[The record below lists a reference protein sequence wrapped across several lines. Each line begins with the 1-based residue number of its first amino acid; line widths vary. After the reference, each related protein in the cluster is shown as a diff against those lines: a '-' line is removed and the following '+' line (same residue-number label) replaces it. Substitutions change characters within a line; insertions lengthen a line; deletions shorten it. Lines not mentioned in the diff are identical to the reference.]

1 MGCFKLLKVLFFSLF
16 VALAQSVE
24 GYTQPNFV
32 FEPSEGAIDLK
43 SHFKVL
49 EDMDN
54 KYTAPELLQNKKR
67 FQLIKLFKP
76 TSATSSFWLIT
87 KFTSTKQAEA
97 SIYFDHLSFADLY
110 FMADTPGAKL
120 IHRQAGAFRPIEN
133 IKEGD
138 SRFDFSI
145 KIDQNTPYIILIKSR
160 HTKKYLPVFDFYLS
174 ERFTFL
180 EAKYKSELND
190 LWPQGASAL
199 LFLYIFLRWI
209 TTKHRPFIWLML
221 FVAAFNLYGIALN
234 RYLIDWFFPSV
245 PSIGWLLPQHFLHF
259 GLLGLYL
266 LLLDS
271 WDIKHKNKKLYQ
283 WGKIL
288 AGGLI
293 LLTITVFITNYYY
306 SNFELAGKITISFL
320 MFLLVYS
327 IALLIKIWKKLS
339 PQELY
344 LAYGLI
350 LFFGVI
356 IFGSLSVLIFE
367 EMSYNIIP
375 NLTKAIS
382 ICIAFLFLMGLN
394 GRLRQ
399 NELDNTNYLKELN
412 TLQQHQNEILEESV
426 KERTNELRQRNAHIE
441 TLMNEVNHRVKNNL
455 QMLYSL
461 NSLRLGGKEESEAN
475 NILRDN
481 ISRIKAMM
489 LVNESLQLNEDNQQ
503 LDLKPFVNSI
513 IDHSKKIFEAEKTVD
528 FEVNIVEG
536 LTLESKLALP
546 LGLIISELIVNS
558 YKHAFRDINSPKISI
573 DVNRSADSWKIIYSD
588 NGNGLPKNVV
598 PSFGTSLIQDLS
610 RQISGQM
617 QVLSDAGLTYIFTI
631 TTK

>member
-1 MGCFKLLKVLFFSLF
+1 MVTVQSISGY
-16 VALAQSVE
+16 AQPS
-24 GYTQPNFV
+24 FV
-32 FEPSEGAIDLK
+32 FQPSKGTVDLK
-43 SHFKVL
+43 PHFKIL
-49 EDMDN
+49 EDTINQFTDI
-54 KYTAPELLQNKKR
+54 EFLQKADR
-67 FQLIKLFKP
+67 FELIKDFKP
-76 TSATSSFWLIT
+76 KGSTSVFWLIT
-87 KFTSTKQAEA
+87 RFSSAEKAEA
-97 SIYFDHLSFADLY
+97 SIHFKHLSYADLY
-110 FMADTPGAKL
+110 FMADTPGAKP

-133 IKEGD
+133 ITDGD

-145 KIDQNTPYIILIKSR
+145 KIDQNVPYIILIKSH

-180 EAKYKSELND
+180 ETKYKSELND

-209 TTKHRPFIWLML
+209 TTRHRPFIWLML
-221 FVAAFNLYGIALN
+221 FVASFNLYGIALN
-234 RYLIDWFFPSV
+234 RYLIDWFFPSM
-245 PSIGWLLPQHFLHF
+245 PHIGWLLPQHFLHF

-271 WDIKHKNKKLYQ
+271 WDVKHKNIKLYQ
-283 WGKIL
+283 WGKAL
-288 AGGLI
+288 VCGLM
-293 LLTITVFITNYYY
+293 LLTITVFISNYCF

-320 MFLLVYS
+320 LFLLVYS
-327 IALLIKIWKKLS
+327 IVMLFKVWNKLS
-339 PQELY
+339 KQELY

-356 IFGSLSVLIFE
+356 IIGSLSVLIFQ

-375 NLTKAIS
+375 NLAKGIS

-426 KERTNELRQRNAHIE
+426 KERTNELSQRNAHIE

-461 NSLRLGGKEESEAN
+461 NSLRLGGKEESEAG

-489 LVNESLQLNEDNQQ
+489 LVNENLQLSEDDQQ
-503 LDLKPFVNSI
+503 LILKPFVNSI
-513 IDHSKKIFEAEKTVD
+513 IDHSKRIFEAEKPVD
-528 FEVNIVEG
+528 IKVDIPEE
-536 LTLESKLALP
+536 LTLDSKLALP
-546 LGLIISELIVNS
+546 LGLIVSELLVNS
-558 YKHAFRDINSPKISI
+558 YKHAFRNVNAPKISI
-573 DVNRSADSWKIIYSD
+573 ALNRSANSWKIVYSD

-610 RQISGQM
+610 RQINGKM
-617 QVLSDAGLTYIFTI
+617 QVLSDEGLTYIFTI
-631 TTK
+631 TSK